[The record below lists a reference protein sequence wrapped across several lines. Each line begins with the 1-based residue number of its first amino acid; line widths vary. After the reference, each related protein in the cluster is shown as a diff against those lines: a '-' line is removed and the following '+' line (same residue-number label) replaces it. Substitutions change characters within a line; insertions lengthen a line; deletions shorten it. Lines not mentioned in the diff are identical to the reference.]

1 MTEGI
6 SEIRLQDFKK
16 KMQIPY
22 VYLIFKLQITTD
34 MYLNQDRWS

>member
-6 SEIRLQDFKK
+6 SEIRLQDLK